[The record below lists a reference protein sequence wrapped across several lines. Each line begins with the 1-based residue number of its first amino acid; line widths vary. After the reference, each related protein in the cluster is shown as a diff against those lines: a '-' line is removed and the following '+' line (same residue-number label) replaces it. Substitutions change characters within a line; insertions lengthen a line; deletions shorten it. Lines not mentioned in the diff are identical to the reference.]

1 MWGFSNNAFV
11 SAVAHRDIPGKLMV
25 RARFEG
31 GGDLQKVFGDGVPVA
46 VTPRWGLPVSGSCA
60 KGGV

>member
-31 GGDLQKVFGDGVPVA
+31 GG
-46 VTPRWGLPVSGSCA
+46 GSSE
-60 KGGV
+60 GFW